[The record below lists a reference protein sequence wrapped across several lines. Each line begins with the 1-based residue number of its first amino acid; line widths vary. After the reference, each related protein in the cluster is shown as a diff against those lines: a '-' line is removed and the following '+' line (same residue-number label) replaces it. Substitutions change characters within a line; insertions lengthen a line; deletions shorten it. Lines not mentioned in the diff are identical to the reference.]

1 MKQFQWVSET
11 ELEPLDESDAILIRM
26 SQGAIF
32 RSTTLPS
39 GAITPD
45 EDMIVKGGVL
55 VKASAVEQNLPN
67 DDDWEW

>member
-11 ELEPLDESDAILIRM
+11 ELEPLQESDAQLIRM
-26 SQGAIF
+26 CQGALF
-32 RSTTLPS
+32 RNTTLPS
-39 GAITPD
+39 GAVTPD

-55 VKASAVEQNLPN
+55 VKVSAVEQNLPH